1 MPFDA
6 ASPRPAAAA
15 RRRSKTDMTLG
26 VFSHDGEWK
35 VYSANDR
42 PIHYDT
48 HKGAMAAAEEHARDA
63 ARAGRR
69 VELFVQEEDGTLRQA
84 TIDLIEPSSSA
95 AALFDR
101 QRP

>member
-6 ASPRPAAAA
+6 ASPHSTIAPATGS
-15 RRRSKTDMTLG
+15 RCRTKTDMTLG
-26 VFSHDGEWK
+26 VFSHNGDWK
-35 VYSANDR
+35 VYSASDK

-48 HKGAMAAAEEHARDA
+48 RDGAMAAAEEQVLAA

-84 TIDLIEPSSSA
+84 MIE
-95 AALFDR
+95 R
-101 QRP
+101 H